1 MEDGTKVRIARGQEA
16 SGAIIPRPE
25 ILKMRKKPR
34 PTEGTLK
41 FQQFN
46 LITTCEKTSIVSFF
60 LFIPTTCILLR
71 RNMLQVVS
79 KYTTFVYVKI
89 RVIKLGL
96 SNVKPCLLF
105 LLLTSWT

>member
-34 PTEGTLK
+34 PTEGTFK

-46 LITTCEKTSIVSFF
+46 LITCEKTSIVSFF
-60 LFIPTTCILLR
+60 LFIPTTCILLW
-71 RNMLQVVS
+71 RNMLQIVS
-79 KYTTFVYVKI
+79 KYTIFFNVKI